1 MDTLAMMLVTLPVTY
16 PLVVT
21 ICGFDPIWF
30 GVQLVLL
37 CEIGMI
43 TPPVGVN
50 IFVLQGIAPEISQ
63 GKIVRG
69 ILPFF
74 LLLLASVILFTFF
87 PQLVLFL
94 PTYVFG

>member
-1 MDTLAMMLVTLPVTY
+1 MQGIMQKQTMRYALPVTY

-43 TPPVGVN
+43 TPPVGIN
-50 IFVLQGIAPEISQ
+50 IFVLQGIAPEVPQ
-63 GKIVRG
+63 GEIVRG
-69 ILPFF
+69 TLPFC
-74 LLLLASVILFTFF
+74 
-87 PQLVLFL
+87 
-94 PTYVFG
+94 YYY